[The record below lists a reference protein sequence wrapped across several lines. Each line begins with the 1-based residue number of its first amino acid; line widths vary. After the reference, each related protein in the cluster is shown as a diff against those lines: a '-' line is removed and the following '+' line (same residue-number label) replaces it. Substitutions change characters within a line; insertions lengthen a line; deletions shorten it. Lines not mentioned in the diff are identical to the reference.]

1 MTFSCAFRLCAVCA
15 CNEMLC
21 RSAIADG
28 IEHCRQMGQC
38 FDVPRFEIERLS
50 VEVPCVGIATAR
62 TGNEPEQV
70 ERVRNGPVF
79 EHARVREPLGAVE
92 IA

>member
-38 FDVPRFEIERLS
+38 FDVSRVEVERLS
-50 VEVPCVGIATAR
+50 VEIPRVGIATAR
-62 TGNEPEQV
+62 ARDEPEQV
-70 ERVRNGPVF
+70 ERVRSGSVF
-79 EHARVREPLGAVE
+79 EHARVCEALGAVE